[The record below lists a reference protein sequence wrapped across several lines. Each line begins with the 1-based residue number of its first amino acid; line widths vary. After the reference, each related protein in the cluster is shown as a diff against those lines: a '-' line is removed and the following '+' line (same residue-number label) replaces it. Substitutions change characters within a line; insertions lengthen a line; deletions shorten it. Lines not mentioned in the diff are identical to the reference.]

1 MNEVNKK
8 IITRFPPSPTG
19 GFHVGSARTAIF
31 NYLFAKQHG
40 GIMLL
45 RFEDTDKERSK
56 REYEKDITGALLWLG
71 IEYEGGLR
79 QSERTA
85 LYSSYIEKLIDSGS
99 AYISDESGK
108 SENTLNK
115 RDTVVRFKNPNI
127 KITFHD
133 LIHGDISFDTTEL
146 GDFVIAKSFDE
157 PLYHLAVVVD
167 DFDMGVTHII
177 RGDDHISNTPRQ
189 ILIQQAIGAPMPVYA
204 HIPLILGPDRSKL
217 SKRHGAKSTLEYKKD
232 GITAE
237 GMFNY
242 LALLGWNPGD
252 EREIFTKDELMKTF
266 DIGKV
271 QKSGAIFNPEKLLW
285 INKLHIEKMDEH
297 AFIEMAKQF
306 LPEEINTLP
315 QFDEN
320 RLRRVLINIKERVS
334 SFGDIKAFADAGE
347 LEYYFDTPG
356 YHKESLMWKPA
367 SSADMDEKDILKTK
381 SHLEHIRN
389 VISVLEEDNFS
400 KETTKAL
407 IWNYAEQEG
416 KGFVLWPFR
425 YALSGVDRSPDP
437 FTLAEILGRTETLSR
452 LTLAIKKISEKS

>member
-320 RLRRVLINIKERVS
+320 RLRRVLVNIKERVS